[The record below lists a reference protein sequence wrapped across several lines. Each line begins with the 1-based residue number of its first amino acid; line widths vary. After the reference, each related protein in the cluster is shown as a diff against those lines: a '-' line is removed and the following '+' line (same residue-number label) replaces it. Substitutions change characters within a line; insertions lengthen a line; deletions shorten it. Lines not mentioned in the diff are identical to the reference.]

1 MTSLALKSAYGLK
14 ILSNKHKAI
23 HKIREQANIPEI
35 YGDKIWCSSY
45 FIMDHFLKNPITQ
58 KSKVIEIG
66 CGSGI
71 LSIFCTK
78 EFDSKVIGVDA
89 DSNVILFLQVHA
101 KKNEMKIKTKVCRYE
116 NLKPKLLAGQDLIV
130 GGDICFWDE
139 LVEPLFKLIRL
150 AMRQQ
155 IGKIIIADLGRTP
168 FLKLAKCCQKKYK
181 AELIPVS
188 TRKKDGCLLVIN
200 G

>member
-1 MTSLALKSAYGLK
+1 MSSLALKSAYGLK
-14 ILSNKHKAI
+14 VLNKNHKAI
-23 HKIREQANIPEI
+23 RKLRDQANIPEI
-35 YGDKIWCSSY
+35 HGDKIWYSSY
-45 FIMDHFLKNPITQ
+45 FIMDYLLKNPIAQ

-66 CGSGI
+66 CGWGI
-71 LSIFCTK
+71 LGIFCAK
-78 EFDSKVIGVDA
+78 EFNSKVIGVDA
-89 DSNVILFLQVHA
+89 DSNVIPFLQVHA
-101 KKNEMKIKTKVCRYE
+101 KKNEVKIKTKVCRYE

-139 LVEPLFKLIRL
+139 LVEPLLKLIKL

-155 IGKIIIADLGRTP
+155 VGKIIIADPGRSP
-168 FLKLAKCCQKKYK
+168 FMKLAKRCQKKYK

-188 TRKKDGCLLVIN
+188 TRTKDGYLLVIN

>member
-14 ILSNKHKAI
+14 ILSNKHKPI
-23 HKIREQANIPEI
+23 DKILEQANIPEI

-45 FIMDHFLKNPITQ
+45 FIMDHLLKNPITQ

-89 DSNVILFLQVHA
+89 DSNVIPFLQVHA
-101 KKNEMKIKTKVCRYE
+101 KKNEVKIKKFAGMKILSPSC
-116 NLKPKLLAGQDLIV
+116 
-130 GGDICFWDE
+130 
-139 LVEPLFKLIRL
+139 
-150 AMRQQ
+150 
-155 IGKIIIADLGRTP
+155 
-168 FLKLAKCCQKKYK
+168 
-181 AELIPVS
+181 
-188 TRKKDGCLLVIN
+188 
-200 G
+200 

>member
-1 MTSLALKSAYGLK
+1 
-14 ILSNKHKAI
+14 
-23 HKIREQANIPEI
+23 
-35 YGDKIWCSSY
+35 
-45 FIMDHFLKNPITQ
+45 MDHFLKNPITQ

-89 DSNVILFLQVHA
+89 DSNVIPFLQVHA

>member
-1 MTSLALKSAYGLK
+1 
-14 ILSNKHKAI
+14 
-23 HKIREQANIPEI
+23 
-35 YGDKIWCSSY
+35 
-45 FIMDHFLKNPITQ
+45 
-58 KSKVIEIG
+58 
-66 CGSGI
+66 
-71 LSIFCTK
+71 
-78 EFDSKVIGVDA
+78 
-89 DSNVILFLQVHA
+89 
-101 KKNEMKIKTKVCRYE
+101 
-116 NLKPKLLAGQDLIV
+116 LLASQDLIV
-130 GGDICFWDE
+130 GVNCFWDE

-188 TRKKDGCLLVIN
+188 TRKKDGYLLVIN